1 MSAVAAP
8 YGARPIGTLSA
19 SGSYSERRIGIPITA
34 SYATSI
40 FYGDFVKLVAAGT
53 LEKDTGTTTLN
64 PVGIFVGCSY
74 TDPTSKQ
81 YVNSQYWPASN
92 AATDPIGWVID
103 DPDVVFQMQSATTV
117 PQTELGLNFAV
128 TQTAGSTAIGRSK
141 NALTASPAIT
151 ATLPIRV
158 IGFVDGPDSRVGDA
172 YTDCI
177 CIFNAPN
184 APLTV
189 ANGHQYR
196 VALGF

>member
-1 MSAVAAP
+1 
-8 YGARPIGTLSA
+8 
-19 SGSYSERRIGIPITA
+19 
-34 SYATSI
+34 
-40 FYGDFVKLVAAGT
+40 
-53 LEKDTGTTTLN
+53 
-64 PVGIFVGCSY
+64 
-74 TDPTSKQ
+74 
-81 YVNSQYWPASN
+81 VN
-92 AATDPIGWVID
+92 
-103 DPDVVFQMQSATTV
+103 DPDIIFQMQSATTV

-141 NALTASPAIT
+141 NALTATPAIT

-158 IGFVDGPDSRVGDA
+158 IGFVDGPQSAVGDA
-172 YTDCI
+172 FTDCL